1 MRLAPSARLRPGGAA
16 MLAAF
21 AVLAAWQPAIA
32 QNSLRLQLFTREPS
46 LALAERES
54 VYVWKSDNLVMTLLL
69 SIASAVAT
77 EVTHQEPDTDA
88 EVKPAGRTVQEPPVV
103 HKELLLA
110 LIGVVFLLIGINGG
124 GYRVWRITIPEMDLL
139 ARGRAAS
146 VGFGLLIL
154 GLILHLRYH

>member
-1 MRLAPSARLRPGGAA
+1 MRLEPIVRLRPGGAA

-21 AVLAAWQPAIA
+21 AVLAAREPVIA
-32 QNSLRLQLFTREPS
+32 QNSCRLQLFTQEQS
-46 LALAERES
+46 LVLAESES
-54 VYVWKSDNLVMTLLL
+54 VYVWKSDNSAMTLLL
-69 SIASAVAT
+69 SIAGAVAT
-77 EVTHQEPDTDA
+77 EVIHQEPDTDA
-88 EVKPAGRTVQEPPVV
+88 EAEPAERTVQEPPVM

-124 GYRVWRITIPEMDLL
+124 GYKVWRITIPEMDLL

-154 GLILHLRYH
+154 GLILHLRNH

>member
-1 MRLAPSARLRPGGAA
+1 MRLEPIIRLRGGAA

-21 AVLAAWQPAIA
+21 AVLAAWQPVVA
-32 QNSLRLQLFTREPS
+32 QNSRAMTR
-46 LALAERES
+46 
-54 VYVWKSDNLVMTLLL
+54 LL
-69 SIASAVAT
+69 SIAGAVAT
-77 EVTHQEPDTDA
+77 EVTHQEPDTEA
-88 EVKPAGRTVQEPPVV
+88 EVEPAERTVQEPPVV

-124 GYRVWRITIPEMDLL
+124 GYRVWRITIPRMDLL

-154 GLILHLRYH
+154 GLILHLRNH

>member
-1 MRLAPSARLRPGGAA
+1 MRLEPVVRLRPGGVA

-21 AVLAAWQPAIA
+21 AVLAAWQPVIA
-32 QNSLRLQLFTREPS
+32 QNSRRLQLFTQEQS
-46 LALAERES
+46 LALAES
-54 VYVWKSDNLVMTLLL
+54 VYVWRSDNSAMTRLL
-69 SIASAVAT
+69 SIAGAVAT
-77 EVTHQEPDTDA
+77 EVTHQEPDTEA
-88 EVKPAGRTVQEPPVV
+88 EVEPAERTAQEPPVV

-124 GYRVWRITIPEMDLL
+124 GYKVWRITIPEMDLL

-154 GLILHLRYH
+154 GLILHLRNH

>member
-1 MRLAPSARLRPGGAA
+1 MRLEPIVRLRPGGAA

-21 AVLAAWQPAIA
+21 AVLAAWQPVIA
-32 QNSLRLQLFTREPS
+32 QNSRWLQLFAREQS
-46 LALAERES
+46 LALAESES
-54 VYVWKSDNLVMTLLL
+54 VYLWKSDNSAMTLLL
-69 SIASAVAT
+69 SIAGAVAT
-77 EVTHQEPDTDA
+77 EVIHQEPDTDA
-88 EVKPAGRTVQEPPVV
+88 EVEPAERTVQEPPVM

-124 GYRVWRITIPEMDLL
+124 GYKVWRITIREMDLL

-154 GLILHLRYH
+154 GFILHLRNH

>member
-1 MRLAPSARLRPGGAA
+1 MRVEPIVSRRPCGAA
-16 MLAAF
+16 MLAAL
-21 AVLAAWQPAIA
+21 AVLAAWQPVIA
-32 QNSLRLQLFTREPS
+32 QNSRRLQLFTREQS
-46 LALAERES
+46 LAMAES
-54 VYVWKSDNLVMTLLL
+54 VYVWKSDNLAMTLLL
-69 SIASAVAT
+69 SIAGAVAT

-103 HKELLLA
+103 HKELLLG

-124 GYRVWRITIPEMDLL
+124 GYKVWRITIPKMDLL

-154 GLILHLRYH
+154 GLILHLRNH

>member
-1 MRLAPSARLRPGGAA
+1 MRLEPIVRLRPSGAA

-21 AVLAAWQPAIA
+21 AVLAAWQPVIA
-32 QNSLRLQLFTREPS
+32 QNSRRLQLFTREQS
-46 LALAERES
+46 LALAESES
-54 VYVWKSDNLVMTLLL
+54 VYVWKSDNSAMTLLL
-69 SIASAVAT
+69 SIAGAVAT
-77 EVTHQEPDTDA
+77 EVTHQEPDTEA
-88 EVKPAGRTVQEPPVV
+88 EVEPAERTVQEPPVV

-124 GYRVWRITIPEMDLL
+124 GYKVWRITIPEMDLL

-154 GLILHLRYH
+154 GLILHLRNH